1 MLNASSANRPW
12 RLRQQRAFV
21 VNQGRV
27 GSKCLAVSEEQE
39 DEQED
44 KQEDEQ
50 EDYADTNWTD
60 ERDDEYD
67 YLYTATTGTRSLTS
81 EVLH

>member
-1 MLNASSANRPW
+1 M
-12 RLRQQRAFV
+12 

-44 KQEDEQ
+44 KQED
-50 EDYADTNWTD
+50 YADTNWTD
-60 ERDDEYD
+60 ERDDE
-67 YLYTATTGTRSLTS
+67 
-81 EVLH
+81 

>member
-44 KQEDEQ
+44 KQED
-50 EDYADTNWTD
+50 YADTNWTD
-60 ERDDEYD
+60 ERDDE
-67 YLYTATTGTRSLTS
+67 
-81 EVLH
+81 